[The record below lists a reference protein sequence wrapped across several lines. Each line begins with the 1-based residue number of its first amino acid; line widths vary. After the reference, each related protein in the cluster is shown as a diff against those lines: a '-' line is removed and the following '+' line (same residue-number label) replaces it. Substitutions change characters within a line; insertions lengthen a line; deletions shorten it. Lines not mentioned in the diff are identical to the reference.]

1 MPVNRASRMAH
12 IDGIDFISV
21 GEIVH
26 IFQLV
31 GIGLTAT
38 VLVSVLRQ
46 QAPQFAMLVSILAGA
61 ILLTMVVHN
70 MDGVVQSLSNLA
82 NLAKLDHGFIEIVL
96 KIIGIAYIV
105 EFAAQVARDAGEG
118 ALGGKIE
125 LAGKIGIIVLAMP
138 IITDVVESLV
148 HLLP

>member
-1 MPVNRASRMAH
+1 M
-12 IDGIDFISV
+12 
-21 GEIVH
+21 H

-38 VLVSVLRQ
+38 VLASILRPH
-46 QAPQFAMLVSILAGA
+46 APQFAMLVSILAGA
-61 ILLTMVVHN
+61 ILLIMVVHN
-70 MDGVVQSLSNLA
+70 MTGVIQSLTGLA
-82 NLAKLDHGFIEIVL
+82 NSANLNHGFLTTVL
-96 KIIGIAYIV
+96 KIIGIAYVV

-125 LAGKIGIIVLAMP
+125 LAGKVGIIVLAMP
-138 IITDVVESLV
+138 IITDVVQSLV